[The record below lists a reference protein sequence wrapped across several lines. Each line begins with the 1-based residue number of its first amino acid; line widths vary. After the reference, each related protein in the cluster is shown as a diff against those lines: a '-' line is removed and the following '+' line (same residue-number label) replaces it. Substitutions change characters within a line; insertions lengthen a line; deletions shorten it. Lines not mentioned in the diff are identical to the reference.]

1 MASVNDNE
9 AEMATATEANKSTL
23 ELAKA
28 EAPDEPS
35 GPPPAPVLEMRI
47 SWNPDSKRKCNVAYV
62 KLLREEGWLDKIPQE
77 VVVKVLPSMHGP
89 EVRDRVRLAFQLHD
103 HEGDIESLTLY
114 DDEKWFPVVHSH
126 WPETLEQLAK
136 TPHARFTCH
145 LREREDGGNTWECS
159 GPPAALEE

>member
-9 AEMATATEANKSTL
+9 ADMTTVTEANKSTL
-23 ELAKA
+23 EPAKA
-28 EAPDEPS
+28 EAPDKPS
-35 GPPPAPVLEMRI
+35 GPPPAPILEMRI

-62 KLLREEGWLDKIPQE
+62 KLLREEGWLDKIPRE
-77 VVVKVLPSMHGP
+77 VVVKVLPSMHAP

-103 HEGDIESLTLY
+103 HEGDIGSLTLY
-114 DDEKWFPVVHSH
+114 TEPGKWFPVLESY
-126 WPETLEQLAK
+126 WPLEMLVENPQA
-136 TPHARFTCH
+136 TFTCL